1 MKIYNKPLACL
12 GFIILVGF
20 TTFGVLIA
28 KGIIKNG
35 GDYDE
40 GDKGFAIGLSAFLAL
55 CAIGCIAS
63 SFSSPNPTQK
73 NSLRL

>member
-40 GDKGFAIGLSAFLAL
+40 GDKG
-55 CAIGCIAS
+55 
-63 SFSSPNPTQK
+63 
-73 NSLRL
+73 